1 MPQQFIIGR
10 NGTQPFEIQAA
21 LTRVHSEHAQITIN
35 DDGKW
40 TVKDLKTPK
49 EGNGVYVRNADG
61 DFKRIRTCQI
71 QPTDLIRL
79 GPAGPNS
86 FTFMAHRV
94 LNDPEKPNS
103 LAYEFCY
110 MKHLH
115 GKLKAAEDE
124 REAKNL
130 KHSKIAKWAPLA
142 GFALSFLIP
151 GGTDVGMIAIR
162 LSIMAPGLIVGQLFF
177 KDPQKLKKI
186 RQRRQRLVVCPNCG
200 RPMSDY
206 DVSNLR
212 CSACRAM

>member
-1 MPQQFIIGR
+1 
-10 NGTQPFEIQAA
+10 
-21 LTRVHSEHAQITIN
+21 
-35 DDGKW
+35 
-40 TVKDLKTPK
+40 
-49 EGNGVYVRNADG
+49 
-61 DFKRIRTCQI
+61 
-71 QPTDLIRL
+71 
-79 GPAGPNS
+79 
-86 FTFMAHRV
+86 MAHRV

-103 LAYEFCY
+103 LAYEFRY

-177 KDPQKLKKI
+177 KDPQKLKEI